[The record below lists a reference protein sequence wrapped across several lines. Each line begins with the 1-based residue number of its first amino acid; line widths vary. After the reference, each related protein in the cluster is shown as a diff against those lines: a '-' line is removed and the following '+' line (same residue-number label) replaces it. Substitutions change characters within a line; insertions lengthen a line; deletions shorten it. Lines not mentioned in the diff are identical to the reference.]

1 MATIM
6 RRHWRYVERQRRLS
20 EGATMKTWESATITM
35 TDDRRCEEADE
46 GGTSRGDW
54 RSSTLGDWRRER
66 GDDIDGARVE
76 TKVYARKRIGS
87 GNKLRREDDTGSR
100 QSTSHRWWSMVTKRR
115 RRESGAEE
123 KDWGSVLDGAKGVK
137 IVDFHDRDHLLM
149 VRGMARREA
158 AGSFAEKAMVELKKQ
173 SSAVCVFSCWIP
185 IPIAVACAP
194 RCGRKLRI
202 YKCLR
207 TIKGEGDRLVL
218 VVANSVVTRGR
229 HACSLGTFSNIEM
242 PSRPC
247 LDVGTPMLMSTGD
260 GGRKAN
266 SSVAA
271 AQSGC
276 VLTAGHSSSDTRFFW
291 WVEIDV
297 PQGFRGGRMEQK
309 HIVISAL
316 SVGLGIGVG
325 LGLTS
330 GQTVSRWAA
339 TQGSSSSGLSVENV
353 EQELK
358 RLIVDGKDSNATF
371 NQFPY
376 YLSPLCGNAS
386 DVYIAVWYAKE
397 RFVSNVNHSVNC
409 ASPIYGTAMD
419 VYIVVCELTRVR
431 LTSAAYFH
439 LKQADFSK
447 HTRNLSPASR
457 SILLSGPAESYHQ
470 MLAKAL
476 AHCFDSKLLLL
487 DVIEFTHRIQSKYG
501 CATKPPKLQR
511 SISETALER
520 MSNLLGSLPIISQKE
535 ELKGTM
541 RRQSSGVELNSSG
554 SACPTNMPKFRRN
567 SSVSTEMNCLGSHDS
582 LAIPA
587 TLKQTTSWPFDE
599 KLLVQSLYKVLVFYV
614 VSAYCTR
621 VLHSLSK
628 SSPIILYIR
637 DVDKLLFT
645 SKRMYSLFE
654 NFLKRISGTVLILGS
669 RKADDGSDNSVV
681 DEEVTLLFPYNI
693 EIKQPEDET
702 HLVSWKSQ
710 LEEDMK
716 MIKFQDNRNHIIEV
730 LAANDIDC
738 DDLGSIC
745 HADTMVLGK
754 YVEEIVMSAVSYHLM
769 NTKDPEYRSG
779 KLVISSMSLSHALS
793 IFQETKLDNQEKL
806 KLEGNANTMKE
817 SAKGNPTT
825 VRVFEAKTEPSPP
838 ESKTESEKSPVV
850 KKDEVVSSLPPK
862 APEVAPDNEFEKRIR
877 PEVIPANE
885 IGVTFDDIGALDDTK
900 NSLQELV
907 MLPLRRPDLFKGGL
921 LKPCRGILLF
931 GPPGTGKTMLAK
943 AIANEAGASFINV
956 SMSTIT
962 SKWFGE
968 DEKNVRALFTL
979 AAKVSPTIIFVDEV
993 DSMLGQRNRAGE
1005 HEAMRKIKNEFMTHW
1020 DGLMTKPGERILVLA
1035 ATNRPFDLD
1044 EAIIRRFER
1053 RIMVGLPSLENREL
1067 ILRKL
1072 LSKEKTSKDLDYKE
1086 LATMTEGYSGSDLKT
1101 LCTTSAYRPVRELIQ
1116 AERLKELEKKQKG
1129 IDNQEE
1135 ACKENKDEALILRP
1149 LNMKDMRQAK
1159 DQALFT
1165 CSKFLF
1171 LLNDIVG
1178 NGLCRNKVP
1187 LTMVVVEVAASFAPE
1202 GSIMSELKQW
1212 NELYGDGGSRKKQQ
1226 LTYFL
1231 RGNSWIFI
1239 KLEPPMGFE
1248 ILESGKRM
1256 TGIGTR
1262 TGADCSSGT
1271 ISSMDL
1277 LLRL

>member
-1 MATIM
+1 MIAVQPC
-6 RRHWRYVERQRRLS
+6 RN
-20 EGATMKTWESATITM
+20 
-35 TDDRRCEEADE
+35 D
-46 GGTSRGDW
+46 
-54 RSSTLGDWRRER
+54 
-66 GDDIDGARVE
+66 
-76 TKVYARKRIGS
+76 
-87 GNKLRREDDTGSR
+87 
-100 QSTSHRWWSMVTKRR
+100 KRR
-115 RRESGAEE
+115 SG
-123 KDWGSVLDGAKGVK
+123 
-137 IVDFHDRDHLLM
+137 
-149 VRGMARREA
+149 
-158 AGSFAEKAMVELKKQ
+158 
-173 SSAVCVFSCWIP
+173 
-185 IPIAVACAP
+185 
-194 RCGRKLRI
+194 RI
-202 YKCLR
+202 ER
-207 TIKGEGDRLVL
+207 
-218 VVANSVVTRGR
+218 N
-229 HACSLGTFSNIEM
+229 N
-242 PSRPC
+242 P
-247 LDVGTPMLMSTGD
+247 
-260 GGRKAN
+260 
-266 SSVAA
+266 
-271 AQSGC
+271 
-276 VLTAGHSSSDTRFFW
+276 
-291 WVEIDV
+291 DV

-376 YLSPLCGNAS
+376 YLS
-386 DVYIAVWYAKE
+386 
-397 RFVSNVNHSVNC
+397 
-409 ASPIYGTAMD
+409 
-419 VYIVVCELTRVR
+419 ELTRVR

-511 SISETALER
+511 SISETTLER
-520 MSNLLGSLPIISQKE
+520 MSNLLGSLPIISHKE

-567 SSVSTEMNCLGSHDS
+567 ASVSTEMNCLGSHGS
-582 LAIPA
+582 LALPA

-599 KLLVQSLYKVLVFYV
+599 KLLVQSLYK
-614 VSAYCTR
+614 

-669 RKADDGSDNSVV
+669 RKTDDGSDNSVV
-681 DEEVTLLFPYNI
+681 DEEVTLLFPYTI

-806 KLEGNANTMKE
+806 KLEGNANSMKE

-1020 DGLMTKPGERILVLA
+1020 DGLMTKTGERILVLA

-1086 LATMTEGYSGSDLKT
+1086 LATITEGYSGSDLKT

-1135 ACKENKDEALILRP
+1135 ACKENKDETLILRP

-1159 DQALFT
+1159 DQ
-1165 CSKFLF
+1165 
-1171 LLNDIVG
+1171 
-1178 NGLCRNKVP
+1178 
-1187 LTMVVVEVAASFAPE
+1187 VAASFAPE

-1231 RGNSWIFI
+1231 
-1239 KLEPPMGFE
+1239 
-1248 ILESGKRM
+1248 
-1256 TGIGTR
+1256 
-1262 TGADCSSGT
+1262 
-1271 ISSMDL
+1271 
-1277 LLRL
+1277 